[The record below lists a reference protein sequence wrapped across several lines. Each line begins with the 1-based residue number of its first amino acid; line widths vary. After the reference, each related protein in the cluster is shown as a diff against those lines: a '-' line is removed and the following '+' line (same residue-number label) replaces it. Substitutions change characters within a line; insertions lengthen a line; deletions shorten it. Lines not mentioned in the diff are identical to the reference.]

1 MNSRLSLA
9 ELRCTTCCLET
20 VFLALLHARI
30 ARQEAGFLQFAAQV
44 LVINEQR
51 AGQAVAEM
59 AEACALPGLVPVG
72 VFTHFAAADST
83 APEDIA
89 YTRRQYDILCAA
101 VEEMAARGCTFAVKH
116 CCNSAGTFAWPEFHL
131 DMVRPGIIL
140 YGEQP
145 SADTVLPGLV
155 PALRLR
161 AAVSM
166 VKELAAGDAVSYG
179 CTFRA
184 PKPMRAATLAVGY
197 ADGYPRALS
206 GRGTVSL
213 HGRPARVLGRVCM
226 DQIVVDVTDIP
237 DVKAGDAAIVFGGG
251 TADSVDDVAR
261 MTGTINYEV
270 LCDVG
275 RRVQRVYVEN
285 GAEVELVDY
294 LKGE

>member
-1 MNSRLSLA
+1 MER
-9 ELRCTTCCLET
+9 
-20 VFLALLHARI
+20 
-30 ARQEAGFLQFAAQV
+30 
-44 LVINEQR
+44 
-51 AGQAVAEM
+51 AVAEM

-101 VEEMAARGCTFAVKH
+101 VEEMAARSCTFAVKH

-251 TADSVDDVAR
+251 AADSVDDVAR